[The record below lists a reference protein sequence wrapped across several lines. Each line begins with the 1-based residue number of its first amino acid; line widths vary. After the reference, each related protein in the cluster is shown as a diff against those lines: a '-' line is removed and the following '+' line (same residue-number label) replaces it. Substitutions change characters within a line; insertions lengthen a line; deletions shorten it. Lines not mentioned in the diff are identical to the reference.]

1 MPTPIPSDTDV
12 PEAKP
17 VTSLR
22 EWLDHLA
29 RHGRLAVI
37 RPNVDLRYELAA
49 ISKRLDGKQAT
60 FFPQPGGHPIA
71 GRSSNVRCFGP
82 HSDAA

>member
-1 MPTPIPSDTDV
+1 
-12 PEAKP
+12 
-17 VTSLR
+17 
-22 EWLDHLA
+22 
-29 RHGRLAVI
+29 
-37 RPNVDLRYELAA
+37 VDLRYELAA